1 MSSLLSA
8 FWMKSWPR
16 SWLIHIPFFPVRQA
30 WLGPG
35 LLLVHASITSS
46 PLGLGLLDV
55 DVDALGFGLGLSS
68 SISIASSS
76 EAFFDFGLG
85 LDFAILS
92 LSSSYA
98 SLASAVEAG
107 SCCGNARL
115 HCCWA
120 LALSTRVV
128 SGRSLEERGNDE
140 PRPKLW
146 FIFMTYRLGLPLLG
160 PPASEPAHI
169 TLGRGGAGGPS
180 GEFAVGPAGAS
191 SLKGRDA

>member
-1 MSSLLSA
+1 M
-8 FWMKSWPR
+8 
-16 SWLIHIPFFPVRQA
+16 
-30 WLGPG
+30 
-35 LLLVHASITSS
+35 
-46 PLGLGLLDV
+46 
-55 DVDALGFGLGLSS
+55 DVDALDFGLCLSS
-68 SISIASSS
+68 SVSIASLS
-76 EAFFDFGLG
+76 EAFFDFGFGLG
-85 LDFAILS
+85 LGFAILS

-169 TLGRGGAGGPS
+169 TLGRGGAGPC
-180 GEFAVGPAGAS
+180 GEFVVGPAGAS